1 MADLIPE
8 VPMST
13 EPADAP
19 EPDPMPVPLMTG
31 MKLSE
36 TISLVMALRT
46 KADNDWYRV
55 IYLHAAL
62 IGVMVFFAGQKS
74 DFVVARLVVFA
85 FYTFNVA
92 VSFGAL
98 RDSHD
103 GLGHATADLRSFPP
117 HQGGAGV
124 QGWLGARD
132 YGRALRLQLLV
143 LGAAWLLVAYL
154 LLSAMVLGRIP
165 GTP

>member
-1 MADLIPE
+1 MT
-8 VPMST
+8 T

-19 EPDPMPVPLMTG
+19 EPAEATVPAMTG
-31 MKLSE
+31 VKLSE
-36 TISLVMALRT
+36 TLSLVMALRT

-62 IGVMVFFAGQKS
+62 IGVMVFFAGQRS

-85 FYTFNVA
+85 FYSFNVA

-103 GLGHATADLRSFPP
+103 GLRHATADLRSFPP

-132 YGRALRLQLLV
+132 YARALRLQLMV

-154 LLSAMVLGRIP
+154 LLSAMVMGRIP
-165 GTP
+165 ASP